1 MSPPAGWQPPVS
13 RDSRAES
20 VTDGYGMA
28 DLHLHSLHS
37 DGLASIQE
45 LLDFVQQRTPLDVI
59 AITDHDDL
67 SGSLAARELV
77 ARGGYSF
84 EVVTGMEVTTL
95 EGHLLGL
102 FLERPVRPLRR
113 VEETILEIHAAGGL
127 CAIPHPMSWLTHSI
141 GQRAIRRVMAR
152 PEAEAR
158 FDAIEIANPSL
169 AGRVTQ
175 RRTQRL
181 NTTLGLAEVGG
192 SDAHFLPHI
201 GMAYT
206 LFPGRDAAALRRG
219 LASGST
225 SALLLVAPDRDR
237 VSYGE
242 FIRQQVRSLLYQPT
256 RTFLRQRADA
266 RRARS

>member
-1 MSPPAGWQPPVS
+1 MNPPAGWQPPL
-13 RDSRAES
+13 SRAPRPES
-20 VTDGYGMA
+20 GLDRYGMA

-45 LLDFVQQRTPLDVI
+45 LLDFVQRQTPLDVI

-84 EVVTGMEVTTL
+84 DVVTGMEVTTL
-95 EGHLLGL
+95 EGHVLGL
-102 FLERPVRPLRR
+102 YLERPVKPLRR
-113 VEETILEIHAAGGL
+113 LEETILEIHAAGGL

-141 GQRAIRRVMAR
+141 GQRAIRRAMSR
-152 PEAEAR
+152 PDADAR
-158 FDAIEIANPSL
+158 FDAIETANPSL

-175 RRTQRL
+175 SRTRRL
-181 NTTLGLAEVGG
+181 NSSLGLAEVGG

-206 LFPGRDAAALRRG
+206 VFAGRDAAALRQA
-219 LASGST
+219 LESGTT
-225 SALLLVAPDRDR
+225 SAMLLVAQDRDR

-256 RTFLRQRADA
+256 RTFLRQRQNLK
-266 RRARS
+266 SKI